1 MLLGSV
7 FGTLSGL
14 ALPLVILIYG
24 YSLDEFTSYD
34 ILEILQSVDNA
45 TIDYFCTPE
54 DIINSRYL
62 DSTDTAETLKI
73 EMQYYTYYTLGLAVI
88 VFVASSLARLLWAI
102 TGSRQ
107 AQRIRLTFF
116 QCVLTRQ
123 VGWYD
128 SNPVAEI
135 PPLLSRLVVI
145 FCQI

>member
-34 ILEILQSVDNA
+34 ILDIYRNASDN
-45 TIDYFCTPE
+45 YFCTLE
-54 DIINSRYL
+54 DIINPRYFE
-62 DSTDTAETLKI
+62 SNDTGETLKI
-73 EMQYYTYYTLGLAVI
+73 EMQYFTYYTLGLAVI

-107 AQRIRLTFF
+107 AQRIRLMFF
-116 QCVLTRQ
+116 QSVLTRQ

-135 PPLLSRLVVI
+135 PPLLSR
-145 FCQI
+145 